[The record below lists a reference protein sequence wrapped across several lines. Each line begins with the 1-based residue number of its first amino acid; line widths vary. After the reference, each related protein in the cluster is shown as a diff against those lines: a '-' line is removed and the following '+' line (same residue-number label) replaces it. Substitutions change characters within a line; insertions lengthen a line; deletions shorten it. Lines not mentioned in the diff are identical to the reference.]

1 MEKQNH
7 SSGWIITF
15 AAVTVN
21 LILGMLYGWS
31 VIKKALVA
39 EWGWTNTEAAI
50 PFTVSAA
57 TFAFVMI
64 FAGRAQDK
72 IGPRYVAMFGGIALG
87 LGLIASSFAT
97 NPLVMVLTFGVLG
110 GMGIGFGY
118 SATTPCA
125 IKWFEPS
132 KKGLISGIVVSGVGL
147 APVYMAPLTEFF
159 IKTSGI
165 QQTFVYLGLIA
176 IAVVFVASMF
186 MKNPSDGYIQSAKS
200 TGASKPAPVLSNV
213 DWSSMLATKQFYLL
227 WFMYL
232 LTATAGLMLIGHLAS
247 IAVTQAEWKAGFI
260 LVVVL
265 SVFNAAGRI
274 IGGVLSDK
282 VGRTTAMM
290 MVFLLQ
296 AANMF
301 AFTFYTS
308 IPLLLVGSAIAGLAY
323 GALFSLFPSTT
334 ADFFG
339 LKNLGVNYG
348 MVFTGWGIAAVI
360 GPILA
365 GLVVDK
371 TGTYSAAYIVAGI
384 FLLIGVALVKIV
396 KAPVKQ

>member
-39 EWGWTNTEAAI
+39 EWGWTNTEAAL

-110 GMGIGFGY
+110 GTGIGFGY

-186 MKNPSDGYIQSAKS
+186 MKNPSDGYIQSAKT

-396 KAPVKQ
+396 KAPVK